1 MAQGKIR
8 GKIRVVGG
16 IEMSENFNP
25 DIHVCPCEDENFN
38 PDIHV
43 CHCGKYSQ
51 EESK

>member
-25 DIHVCPCEDENFN
+25 DIHVC
-38 PDIHV
+38 
-43 CHCGKYSQ
+43 HCGKYSQ